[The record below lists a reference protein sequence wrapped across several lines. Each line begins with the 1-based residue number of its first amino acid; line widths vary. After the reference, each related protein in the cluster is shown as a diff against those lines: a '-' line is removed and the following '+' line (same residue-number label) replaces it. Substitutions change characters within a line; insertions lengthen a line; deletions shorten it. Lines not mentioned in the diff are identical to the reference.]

1 MKTGDRVYYI
11 SGRHG
16 KGPGNPL
23 KGSKYECQGTVTV
36 KSKVKGFPVRVAWDS
51 GTHNSYSFDDL
62 CHVDICE
69 MSPNIAF
76 RLKKLKRR

>member
-11 SGRHG
+11 SGHHG

-23 KGSKYECQGTVTV
+23 KGSKYECQGTITTE
-36 KSKVKGFPVRVAWDS
+36 SKEDGLYIGVQWDN
-51 GTHNSYSFDDL
+51 GTHNSYSFGDL
-62 CHVDICE
+62 CQANGGA
-69 MSPNIAF
+69 MSPNLAF